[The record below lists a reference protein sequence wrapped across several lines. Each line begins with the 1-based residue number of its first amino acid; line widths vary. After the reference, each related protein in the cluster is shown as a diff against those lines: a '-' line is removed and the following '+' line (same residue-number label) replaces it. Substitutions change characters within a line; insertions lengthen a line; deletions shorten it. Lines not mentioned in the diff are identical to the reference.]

1 MAEESYR
8 ACNCAKLCNGYTRAP
23 NEKNR
28 RGRQVVAADD
38 RGYGRRLSHVRGLT
52 VSANAGR
59 ASITNPQTI
68 GVDAPFYENLS

>member
-23 NEKNR
+23 NEKIA
-28 RGRQVVAADD
+28 GDDKLLRQMIAAMDEGF
-38 RGYGRRLSHVRGLT
+38 RMLEALRY
-52 VSANAGR
+52 
-59 ASITNPQTI
+59 PQTT